1 MRVSQIMTK
10 DITCGEA
17 YTLLDDVIRLMK
29 ARDLGFLPIVTEE
42 GSSRTL
48 IGVLTD
54 RDLVVRTNGRDSHSL
69 TAADCMT
76 TSVIS
81 CGASD
86 TVEWALEL
94 MAKYQV
100 RRLPV
105 TAHGHLEGIITLGD
119 IVRCDVVPARTL
131 CYKLR
136 RIYSPDK
143 GAYRMRRAV
152 SVMGAGAA

>member
-10 DITCGEA
+10 DISCPEA
-17 YTLLDDVIRLMK
+17 YTPLDDVIRLMK
-29 ARDLGFLPIVTEE
+29 TRDLGFLPIVTEE
-42 GSSRTL
+42 GASRTL
-48 IGVLTD
+48 VGVLTD
-54 RDLVVRTNGRDSHSL
+54 RDLVVRTNGRDCHSL

-76 TSVIS
+76 TSVIT

-94 MAKYQV
+94 MAAYQV

-105 TAHGHLEGIITLGD
+105 TSHRQLEGIITLGD
-119 IVRCDVVPARTL
+119 IIRCDVVPARTL
-131 CYKLR
+131 CHKLR

-143 GAYRMRRAV
+143 SAYRRRTAV
-152 SVMGAGAA
+152 AVMAARAA